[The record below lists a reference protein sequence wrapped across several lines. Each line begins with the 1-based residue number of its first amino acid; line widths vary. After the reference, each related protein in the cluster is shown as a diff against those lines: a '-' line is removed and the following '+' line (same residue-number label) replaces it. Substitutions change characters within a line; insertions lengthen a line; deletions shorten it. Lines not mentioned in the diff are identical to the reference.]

1 MTESAEDAKAR
12 IARIEGRMADA
23 EALRTASR
31 EATRPAVRYPSYA
44 AALEAGHRI
53 GARRADDAALMALFC
68 ESPLQILVGA
78 VSPQLVWEGAQA
90 KELTT
95 RQLAAMA
102 NRGWRE
108 IDALQW
114 I

>member
-1 MTESAEDAKAR
+1 MAESAEDAKAR
-12 IARIEGRMADA
+12 IARIEGRMA

-44 AALEAGHRI
+44 AALEAGHRV

-68 ESPLQILVGA
+68 DGPLQRLVGA
-78 VSPQLVWEGAQA
+78 VSPQLVWDGAHA

-95 RQLAAMA
+95 RELAAMA
-102 NRGWRE
+102 NRDPMAVE
-108 IDALQW
+108 ALQW